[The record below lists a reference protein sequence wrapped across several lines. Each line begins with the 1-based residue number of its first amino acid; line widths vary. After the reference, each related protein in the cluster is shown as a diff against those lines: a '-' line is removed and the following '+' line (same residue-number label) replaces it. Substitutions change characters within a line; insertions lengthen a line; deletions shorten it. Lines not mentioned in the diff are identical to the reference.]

1 MYEVLRDLLELL
13 RVIGTDELRVVGG
26 VAMRLLTGESSRVTR
41 DIDVVAFS
49 ETARDRLLSHLVQ
62 AGYRV
67 AESRGWYRAILPD
80 ATRAM
85 VDIARHPV
93 VNPRT
98 FETITLREPPALCKV
113 EDVSVPVAAPD
124 DLALLKFAAHRDQ
137 DIVDLLLLA
146 SDISPDAIAAAAAN
160 DDIERT
166 IAEGAQSARYLLA
179 TGGLDSLTEELIGH
193 PPQVDQRIKF
203 ERLLGELQ
211 RRGL

>member
-13 RVIGTDELRVVGG
+13 RAIRTNELRVVGG

-41 DIDVVAFS
+41 DIDIVALNDI
-49 ETARDRLLSHLVQ
+49 AREGLLSYLAQ

-67 AESRGWYRAILPD
+67 AESGGWYRAVLPD

-85 VDIARHPV
+85 IDVARHPV

-98 FETITLREPPALCKV
+98 FETITLRAPPALRTV
-113 EDVSVPVAAPD
+113 EDVSVPVAGPD
-124 DLALLKFAAHRDQ
+124 DLALLKLAAHRDQ

-146 SDISPDAIAAAAAN
+146 RDISPEAIAAAAAN

-166 IAEGAQSARYLLA
+166 VAEGAQSARYLLS
-179 TGGLDSLTEELIGH
+179 TGGLDSLTEELLGQ
-193 PPQVDQRIKF
+193 PPQVEQREKL
-203 ERLLGELQ
+203 EQLLEALKRQ
-211 RRGL
+211 GL